1 MTVEIT
7 ELGPRTYS
15 PTQRGIP
22 SAEAPLHEA
31 AIAAAEMLAPPDC
44 ERLMVIPEL
53 EVCGMR
59 PDLWIGCFDDEQFCR
74 RVEAGIE
81 ACTAPYP
88 LAIAHELRRLGG
100 TSSIERLCAP
110 ARQLG
115 DRRRVLRGLVEL
127 AERGLVQRD
136 DGMVALSPAWS
147 PAEARGVG
155 VEAKVGRWRKAV
167 RQVQMWRP
175 YLNGAWL
182 VFPSSYLVH
191 VPRQREALRSMGI
204 AVVDEEG
211 TRIVRR
217 PRLTVGRTYSRALL
231 EEHLYARWR
240 TETLANAKQQ
250 RNPRDRRQTSQAAV
264 ASA

>member
-1 MTVEIT
+1 
-7 ELGPRTYS
+7 
-15 PTQRGIP
+15 
-22 SAEAPLHEA
+22 
-31 AIAAAEMLAPPDC
+31 
-44 ERLMVIPEL
+44 
-53 EVCGMR
+53 MR
-59 PDLWIGCFDDEQFCR
+59 PDLWIGCFEDQKFCR
-74 RVEAGIE
+74 RAEAGIE

-110 ARQLG
+110 ARRLG
-115 DRRRVLRGLVEL
+115 ERRRILRGLAEL
-127 AERGLVQRD
+127 AERGLAQREE
-136 DGMVALSPAWS
+136 GMVALNAAWI

-182 VFPSSYLVH
+182 IFPSSYLAH

-211 TRIVRR
+211 TQIVRR

-240 TETLANAKQQ
+240 AEALARAERQPSPKDHQA
-250 RNPRDRRQTSQAAV
+250 PRDVAA
-264 ASA
+264 AA